1 MKPKFLYY
9 VFLIVLLFLPI
20 IHPVFATTIFSDGF
34 ESGNFNAWTGTE
46 QSGGTIVVSSAYAHH
61 GSYSAKAS
69 ITASQGYASCYKDI
83 TSQTTIYIRAYVY
96 IAAGTFASG
105 VQVGFISPRDVP
117 DSITACHVGVANAN
131 RQLWL
136 QYRHSTTNYDVYS
149 STTLSTNTWYCI
161 ELKYVKSTTAGEY
174 RVWLNGN
181 EVTDLTQT
189 GKNTDADVTRVR
201 VGPRFTNVINNF
213 VGYFDC
219 VVVANTYIGPEAAGQ
234 TYNFYGSASLTY
246 TVNTLKTYAFNR
258 QGTSIITLGID
269 YLRTVVFQ
277 RQSIATLTFGVNF
290 EKAFTLTK
298 TAIASLTFLT
308 TSEKLVSLTRYGTS
322 ALAFTIE
329 SLANF
334 VSAKTLNLFGSATLN
349 FLVNTL
355 RTVSFNRFGTSTLT
369 FTIESIASFVSAK
382 TLSFFGTAQLQF
394 TTNILKQFTFNRYGT
409 STLTF
414 TIESLYR
421 KIQTLNFFGTA
432 TLNFLTNTL
441 KAMAFNRYATAPLTF
456 TIETF
461 TQGLG
466 TWLNLFGSASF
477 AFNIQHYITTTMP
490 PIDYGIIALGFA
502 VVAFAVAAT
511 AIATKKD

>member
-1 MKPKFLYY
+1 MKGQ
-9 VFLIVLLFLPI
+9 VLIVAILTVLLTLTF
-20 IHPVFATTIFSDGF
+20 IHPAFATTIFSDGF

-46 QSGGTIVVSSAYAHH
+46 QSGGTIVVSSNYAHH

-69 ITASQGYASCYKDI
+69 ITASDGYASCYKDI
-83 TSQTTIYIRAYVY
+83 TSQTTIYIRVYVY
-96 IAAGTFASG
+96 IAAGTF
-105 VQVGFISPRDVP
+105 VKVGFISPRDVP

-136 QYRHSTTNYDVYS
+136 QYRHSATNYDVYS

-201 VGPRFTNVINNF
+201 VGPMSTNVINF
-213 VGYFDC
+213 AGYFDC
-219 VVVANTYIGPEAAGQ
+219 VVVADTYIGPEGGA

-246 TVNTLKTYAFNR
+246 TVNTLKTVAFN
-258 QGTSIITLGID
+258 
-269 YLRTVVFQ
+269 
-277 RQSIATLTFGVNF
+277 
-290 EKAFTLTK
+290 
-298 TAIASLTFLT
+298 
-308 TSEKLVSLTRYGTS
+308 RYGTS
-322 ALAFTIE
+322 TLAFTIQ

-414 TIESLYR
+414 TVESLYR

-441 KAMAFNRYATAPLTF
+441 KTITFNRYATAPLTF
-456 TIETF
+456 TVTTL

-466 TWLNLFGSASF
+466 TWLNLFGQASF
-477 AFNIQHYITTTMP
+477 TFNIQHYITTTTP

-502 VVAFAVAAT
+502 IIAFAVAAT